1 MSGRLGDWERPK
13 LELERLTLIVRNTLL
28 GSCEQM
34 SIIVQ
39 VMPSDTTSR
48 ITAELHTGE
57 NES

>member
-13 LELERLTLIVRNTLL
+13 LELESLTLIVRNTLL

-48 ITAELHTGE
+48 ITTELHTGE

>member
-28 GSCEQM
+28 GSCKQM